1 MDVVTAWKAI
11 AGQAMLGATLY
22 EQSNIEYSL
31 EHERRRADQ
40 LVFQSSVAQVLG
52 AVNTFGSTGCVYCGN
67 KSGVKD
73 GRGNCIS
80 CGAP

>member
-11 AGQAMLGATLY
+11 AGQAMLGAALY

-40 LVFQSSVAQVLG
+40 LVFQSSVAQILD
-52 AVNTFGSTGCVYCGN
+52 TIGSTGCVYCGN

-73 GRGNCIS
+73 GRGNCVS